1 MTYSLP
7 PFSNGTPKWIM
18 SRSFA
23 IHCDPLIL
31 CWRKSLQAILVVRSA
46 HTMEAAIAPH
56 QTNKSWLCFFLTTNL
71 PGYRTPA
78 LVTPQWIYRLIIIA
92 PNMAASIVSS
102 INAWLQRVTGR
113 RMFFSTVN
121 LALSQ
126 PTSLSELWDKMIPP
140 SVGRLCNVCVWEQNT
155 VQPIGGLRVWTVQR
169 RWHTASNDYDA
180 LYNCRGSLVLILHC
194 ILLLSIY

>member
-1 MTYSLP
+1 MNNEQVFRHPLWP
-7 PFSNGTPKWIM
+7 PHSVLEEKLAGHPG
-18 SRSFA
+18 SA
-23 IHCDPLIL
+23 
-31 CWRKSLQAILVVRSA
+31 VRS
-46 HTMEAAIAPH
+46 HHGSSHSSAPD
-56 QTNKSWLCFFLTTNL
+56 QQVVIMFFLTTNL
-71 PGYRTPA
+71 PSYRTPA